1 VILVVPGLP
10 ASILRE
16 LELAEIAKSGG
27 PARVT
32 AIMIVVMCETNLLV
46 PVMVTV

>member
-1 VILVVPGLP
+1 MP

-27 PARVT
+27 PASVT
-32 AIMIVVMCETNLLV
+32 ATIIMVVYESDLLV

>member
-1 VILVVPGLP
+1 MCPDCP
-10 ASILRE
+10 PRYLRE

-32 AIMIVVMCETNLLV
+32 AIIIVVMCETDLLV

>member
-1 VILVVPGLP
+1 MILLVPGLP

-27 PARVT
+27 PASVT
-32 AIMIVVMCETNLLV
+32 AIIIVVMCETELLV